1 MTPID
6 IAAAVIFILCWVS
19 YEPVLHSLSGK
30 HGGINHDMAVVR
42 ETWIRR
48 MLKRDM
54 RLLDANLLNHL
65 LTSASFFAS
74 TNLIVIAAAAG
85 ALFGGESV
93 FHSLHSLV
101 LAAPAPNW
109 LMEIKIAL
117 VVVTLSRGL
126 LDFIWAIRQMNY
138 CSALFGAAPEA
149 DDVTR
154 HDAFARAAINVL
166 DPAFSS
172 FNKGVRAY
180 YFAMAAAAWL
190 VNGWAMLFGV
200 LAATFWLL
208 RRQVASQAAGGIRD
222 ARLMFEAETKGD

>member
-1 MTPID
+1 MSLVD
-6 IAAAVIFILCWVS
+6 IAASALFVLCWLG
-19 YEPVLHSLSGK
+19 YEPILKTVSGAG
-30 HGGINHDMAVVR
+30 GGINHDMAVVR

-74 TNLIVIAAAAG
+74 TNLIVIAAAAS
-85 ALFGGESV
+85 ALFGGESMLRNLS
-93 FHSLHSLV
+93 SLAF
-101 LAAPAPNW
+101 AAPGPSW
-109 LMEIKIAL
+109 LIEAKIGL

-149 DDVTR
+149 DQVE
-154 HDAFARAAINVL
+154 HHAAFARAMTNVL
-166 DPAFSS
+166 HPAFSS

-190 VNGWAMLFGV
+190 VSGWAMIAGV
-200 LAATFWLL
+200 VAAMFWLI
-208 RRQVASQAAGGIRD
+208 RRQVASQAAGGIRE
-222 ARLMFEAETKGD
+222 ARLLFDAETKR

>member
-1 MTPID
+1 MTPVD
-6 IAAAVIFILCWVS
+6 MAAAAIFLICWLG
-19 YEPVLHSLSGK
+19 YEPILRTLSGSR
-30 HGGINHDMAVVR
+30 GGINHDMAVIR

-48 MLKRDM
+48 MLKRQM

-85 ALFGGESV
+85 ALFGGEAV
-93 FHSLHSLV
+93 LRNLHSLS

-109 LMEIKIAL
+109 LVEVKIGL

-138 CSALFGAAPEA
+138 CSALFGAAPEH
-149 DDVTR
+149 DEVT
-154 HDAFARAAINVL
+154 HHAAFARAMVNVL
-166 DPAFSS
+166 HPAFSA

-180 YFAMAAAAWL
+180 YFALAAAAWL
-190 VNGWAMLFGV
+190 VSGWAMIVGV
-200 LAATFWLL
+200 IAAMLWLM
-208 RRQVASQAAGGIRD
+208 RRQVSSQAAGGIRE
-222 ARLMFEAETKGD
+222 ARLLFEAETEPR

>member
-6 IAAAVIFILCWVS
+6 IAAAAIFVLCWLG
-19 YEPVLHSLSGK
+19 YEPILKSISGAR
-30 HGGINHDMAVVR
+30 GGINHDMAVVR

-48 MLKRDM
+48 MLKREM

-74 TNLIVIAAAAG
+74 TNLIVIAAAAS
-85 ALFGGESV
+85 ALFGGEAM
-93 FHSLHSLV
+93 FHNLRSLA
-101 LAAPAPNW
+101 LAAPAPAW
-109 LMEIKIAL
+109 LIEIKIGL

-149 DDVTR
+149 TEVTE
-154 HDAFARAAINVL
+154 HAAFARAMVNVL
-166 DPAFSS
+166 HPAFSS

-190 VNGWAMLFGV
+190 LSGWAMMIGV
-200 LAATFWLL
+200 AAAMFWLL
-208 RRQVASQAAGGIRD
+208 RRQVASQAAGGIRQ
-222 ARLMFEAETKGD
+222 ARLLFEAEPLD

>member
-1 MTPID
+1 MTPVD
-6 IAAAVIFILCWVS
+6 IAAAAIFILCWVG
-19 YEPVLHSLSGK
+19 YEPILKSLSGRR
-30 HGGINHDMAVVR
+30 GGINHDMAVVR

-85 ALFGGESV
+85 ALFGGEAV
-93 FHSLHSLV
+93 FHSVRSLV
-101 LAAPAPNW
+101 LAAPSPNW
-109 LMEIKIAL
+109 LIEIKIGL

-149 DDVTR
+149 DDVAR
-154 HDAFARAAINVL
+154 HSAFARAAVNVL
-166 DPAFSS
+166 HPAFSA

-180 YFAMAAAAWL
+180 YFAMAAALWI

-200 LAATFWLL
+200 LAATFWLI
-208 RRQVASQAAGGIRD
+208 RRQVASQAAHGVRE
-222 ARLMFEAETKGD
+222 ARLLFDAEMKED